1 MRRFSAPRLA
11 VAAACL
17 LAGPGSAAAAPVP
30 SASPAAPPRLD
41 RPGPAPSASPESAAP
56 APRLD
61 APPAPVPSA
70 SPESAA
76 PAPVPSAIR
85 EARPAPLAP
94 VPSARPARP
103 PRTVVRTDLTA
114 TAEQRILDRDNPGF
128 ATAVDLRRD
137 RSARTGDALPE
148 VLARTAGVHVRS
160 LGGLGQFSAL
170 SLRGSS
176 AQQVGVFLDGV
187 PIGGG
192 SSGVVNLADF
202 PLDTLGRLTV
212 HRGLVPVAY
221 GGAAIGGAIDLG
233 SDLRCVRD
241 ARRLTAA
248 AGFGSFLAREARV
261 ATSVPLLARR
271 KHAPCIDVRAGYG
284 GARGDFPFLNIGET
298 PQNTADDRTTRRQNN
313 HYDRVLG
320 QLAVHGR
327 SGAWRY
333 SAQQLILWKRQG
345 IPGTATGVQA
355 SATGLATV
363 VARTVARVRRDL
375 PTTSPGQVELVTG
388 FAAEHAHYTDP
399 RGEVGLAVDD
409 QRTRTLDLY
418 ASPRLHLHAWRG
430 GSLAALVDARQ
441 EWTRVDQRA
450 WPDPEG
456 DARRRR
462 LTTGAGLQV
471 DQRLLADRIHLQPV
485 VRLDVVNSRFL
496 VDPGAG
502 EPADQ
507 GRDHLD
513 VGFSPRLGARFNLLD
528 QLSLRLTGGRYF
540 RPPSMLELF
549 GDRGYIAGNEALR
562 PERGTSLDGGLVVDA
577 STPSTALYAHAAGFV
592 TWSDNLIQWQQ
603 AGPRLRPVNLDR
615 ARVAGLETSL
625 DLRLARGDVIVRG
638 SYTLLAPI
646 NLGDEPTTHGQPLPG
661 RPRHDLFA
669 QLSLGHVFK
678 ARATDLEPRLV
689 YSLDHAART
698 FLDASGRY
706 EVPRRT
712 LHGLG
717 LELHIARRVHI
728 TADVRN
734 LLNQRT
740 TLWHPPIAGAPA
752 LPVPISDFFF
762 YPLPGTS
769 FWAAVRLDLNL
780 PTRST

>member
-1 MRRFSAPRLA
+1 M
-11 VAAACL
+11 
-17 LAGPGSAAAAPVP
+17 
-30 SASPAAPPRLD
+30 
-41 RPGPAPSASPESAAP
+41 
-56 APRLD
+56 
-61 APPAPVPSA
+61 
-70 SPESAA
+70 
-76 PAPVPSAIR
+76 
-85 EARPAPLAP
+85 
-94 VPSARPARP
+94 
-103 PRTVVRTDLTA
+103 
-114 TAEQRILDRDNPGF
+114 
-128 ATAVDLRRD
+128 
-137 RSARTGDALPE
+137 
-148 VLARTAGVHVRS
+148 
-160 LGGLGQFSAL
+160 
-170 SLRGSS
+170 
-176 AQQVGVFLDGV
+176 FLDGV

-202 PLDTLGRLTV
+202 PLDTLGRVTIY
-212 HRGLVPVAY
+212 RGLVPVTH

-233 SDLRCVRD
+233 SDLRCARD

-261 ATSVPLLARR
+261 AAQLPLLARR
-271 KHAPCIDVRAGYG
+271 KQAPCLDVRAGYG

-298 PQNTADDRTTRRQNN
+298 PQNQSDDRITRRQNN
-313 HYDRVLG
+313 NYDRVLG
-320 QLAVHGR
+320 QLAVHG
-327 SGAWRY
+327 SAGPWRY

-345 IPGTATGVQA
+345 IPGMATGVQA
-355 SATGLATV
+355 TATGLATV

-388 FAAEHAHYTDP
+388 FAADHAHYTDP
-399 RGEVGLAVDD
+399 HGEVGLAVDD

-418 ASPRLHLHAWRG
+418 ASPRLHLHTWRG
-430 GSLAALVDARQ
+430 GSLLAMVDVRN

-462 LTTGAGLQV
+462 LTSGAGLQL
-471 DQRLLADRIHLQPV
+471 DQRLLSDRIHLQPV

-496 VDPGAG
+496 VPAGGG
-502 EPADQ
+502 EPDDQ

-513 VGFSPRLGARFNLLD
+513 VGFAPRLGARVSLHDFV
-528 QLSLRLTGGRYF
+528 SLRLTGGRYF
-540 RPPSMLELF
+540 RPPTMIELF

-562 PERGTSLDGGLVVDA
+562 PERGTSVDGGLVIDA
-577 STPSTALYAHAAGFV
+577 RNRSTALYAHAAGFV
-592 TWSDNLIQWQQ
+592 TWSDHLIQWQQ
-603 AGPRLRPVNLDR
+603 SGPRLRPVNLDR
-615 ARVAGLETSL
+615 ARVAGLESAL
-625 DLRLARGDVIVRG
+625 DLRLARGDLIVRG
-638 SYTLLAPI
+638 SYTLLAPV
-646 NLGDEPTTHGQPLPG
+646 NLGDDPVARGQPLPG

-669 QLSLGHVFK
+669 QVSLGHVWR
-678 ARATDLEPRLV
+678 ARGTDIEPRLV

-698 FLDASGRY
+698 FLDPSGRY

-717 LELHIARRVHI
+717 VELHLARRVHI

-740 TLWHPPIAGAPA
+740 TLWHPPIVGAPA

-769 FWAAVRLDLNL
+769 FWASIRLDLDL
-780 PTRST
+780 PTRPT

>member
-1 MRRFSAPRLA
+1 MAPA
-11 VAAACL
+11 T
-17 LAGPGSAAAAPVP
+17 AAAAPVP
-30 SASPAAPPRLD
+30 STSPVA
-41 RPGPAPSASPESAAP
+41 PAPSASPESAP
-56 APRLD
+56 T
-61 APPAPVPSA
+61 PVPSA

-76 PAPVPSAIR
+76 PVPVPSVEARPVAAAPVPVPSASLGS
-85 EARPAPLAP
+85 AAPAPRPTSLAP
-94 VPSARPARP
+94 DPSARPSRT
-103 PRTVVRTDLTA
+103 PRTVVRTDLAA
-114 TAEQRILDRDNPGF
+114 TAEQRLLDRDNPGF

-137 RSARTGDALPE
+137 RSARTSDALPE

-241 ARRLTAA
+241 ARRPHRITAA
-248 AGFGSFLAREARV
+248 AGFGSFLAREARL

-271 KHAPCIDVRAGYG
+271 KHAPCLDVRAGYG

-298 PQNTADDRTTRRQNN
+298 PQNTSDDRTTRRENN

-320 QLAVHGR
+320 QVAVHGR

-375 PTTSPGQVELVTG
+375 PTASPGQVELVTG

-399 RGEVGLAVDD
+399 NGEVGLAVDD

-418 ASPRLHLHAWRG
+418 VSPRLHLHAWRG
-430 GSLAALVDARQ
+430 GTLAALVDARQ

-462 LTTGAGLQV
+462 LTTGVGLQV

-496 VDPGAG
+496 VAPGAG

-528 QLSLRLTGGRYF
+528 QLSVRMTGGRYF
-540 RPPSMLELF
+540 RPPTMIELF

-577 STPSTALYAHAAGFV
+577 STPTTALYAHAAGFV
-592 TWSDNLIQWQQ
+592 TWSDHLIQWQQ
-603 AGPRLRPVNLDR
+603 AGPRLRPVNLER

-625 DLRLARGDVIVRG
+625 DLRLARGDVVLRG
-638 SYTLLAPI
+638 SYTLLAPV
-646 NLGDEPTTHGQPLPG
+646 NLGDDPTTHGMPLPG

-717 LELHIARRVHI
+717 VELHIARRVHI

-769 FWAAVRLDLNL
+769 FWAAVRLDLDL
-780 PTRST
+780 PARAARST

>member
-1 MRRFSAPRLA
+1 MRRFRVPRPA

-17 LAGPGSAAAAPVP
+17 LA
-30 SASPAAPPRLD
+30 ASPVL
-41 RPGPAPSASPESAAP
+41 AAP
-56 APRLD
+56 APGQ
-61 APPAPVPSA
+61 PVPK
-70 SPESAA
+70 
-76 PAPVPSAIR
+76 
-85 EARPAPLAP
+85 ARPL
-94 VPSARPARP
+94 
-103 PRTVVRTDLTA
+103 RTVVRADAAA
-114 TAEQRILDRDNPGF
+114 TAEQRALDRDNPGF
-128 ATAVDLRRD
+128 ATAIDLRRD
-137 RSARTGDALPE
+137 RSARTSDALPE

-160 LGGLGQFSAL
+160 LGGLGQFSSL

-202 PLDTLGRLTV
+202 PLDTLGRVTI

-233 SDLRCVRD
+233 SDLRCARDVR
-241 ARRLTAA
+241 RFTAA
-248 AGFGSFLAREARV
+248 AGVGSFRAREARV
-261 ATSVPLLARR
+261 ATSLPLLARR
-271 KHAPCIDVRAGYG
+271 RRGPCLDVRAGYG

-298 PQNTADDRTTRRQNN
+298 PQNPADDRTERRSNN
-313 HYDRVLG
+313 AYDRVLG
-320 QLAVHGR
+320 QLAIHGV
-327 SGAWRY
+327 SGPWRY

-345 IPGTATGVQA
+345 IPGLATGVQA
-355 SATGLATV
+355 RSTGLATI

-375 PTTSPGQVELVTG
+375 TTPGQVELVTG
-388 FAAEHAHYTDP
+388 FAAEHTHYTDP

-430 GSLAALVDARQ
+430 GALLAMVDVRQ

-462 LTTGAGLQV
+462 LTTGAGLQI
-471 DQRLLADRIHLQPV
+471 DQRLLGDRIHLQPV
-485 VRLDVVNSRFL
+485 VRLDVVNSAFL
-496 VDPGAG
+496 VAADSG
-502 EPADQ
+502 EPDDQ

-513 VGFSPRLGARFNLLD
+513 VGFSPRLGARIDLHD
-528 QLSLRLTGGRYF
+528 AVSLRTTGGRYF
-540 RPPSMLELF
+540 RPPTMVELF

-562 PERGTSLDGGLVVDA
+562 PERGTSLDGGLVIDA
-577 STPSTALYAHAAGFV
+577 RTARTALYAHAAGFV
-592 TWSDNLIQWQQ
+592 TWSDHLIQWQQ
-603 AGPRLRPVNLDR
+603 SGPRLRPVNLDH
-615 ARVAGLETSL
+615 ARIAGLESSL
-625 DLRLARGDVIVRG
+625 DLRLARGDVVLRG

-646 NLGDEPTTHGQPLPG
+646 NLTADPTMHGQALPG
-661 RPRHDLFA
+661 RPRHDLFLQA
-669 QLSLGHVFK
+669 SLGHEWR
-678 ARATDLEPRLV
+678 ARTTPLEPRLV
-689 YSLDHAART
+689 YSIDHAART

-717 LELHIARRVHI
+717 LELHIARRVHF

-734 LLNQRT
+734 LFNLRT

-752 LPVPISDFFF
+752 IPVPISDFFF

-769 FWAAVRLDLNL
+769 FWASLRLDLSL
-780 PTRST
+780 PT